1 MSTMTT
7 EWPSVTADVLVVGS
21 GAAGMYA
28 ALEAQR
34 AGADV
39 VLLDKSLI
47 GRGGATIMAQMTVA
61 AALGHAEPD
70 SPEEHYA
77 DTLASGRGTNDQRLV
92 ALLCEDGPR
101 RILETRDMGVD
112 WTMDGDRLAQVHA
125 PGHSKRRCCY
135 VDVLATGPSVSR
147 GLRLEVR
154 KRGIR
159 VLTNVLATDV
169 VRAADGSVAG
179 VAAQDVAE
187 GRPVALW
194 APQVVLA
201 CGGLTEMFARNSAPV
216 NLTGDA
222 YSLALDAGADLLDIE
237 MVQFFPIA
245 NLAPRTIGL
254 DPIMWDPFRYKLG
267 GRLLNGLREEFVHRY
282 DDAGDGGRYR
292 AVRDVVSYAILKE
305 VEEGRGSPHGGAY
318 LDFTEIPFE
327 RIAAAF
333 PGVVD
338 KLLAQGIDLSRQPVE
353 VAPMAHYTIGGVRV
367 DDTMASTVP
376 GLWAAGEAVGGAHGA
391 NRLSG
396 NAITEAFVFGARAG
410 TSAAHAARQRAASD
424 DPVAREAMREA
435 LLAVESR
442 RGRTGSGDTTPRLRK
457 RLQRI
462 MWDHVG
468 PFRTGDG
475 LQRGRQA
482 LAELAAEHAEAPVG
496 DAGPF
501 NLELVEWVELRHML
515 RVAEAM
521 VHAAELRTES
531 RGAHQRLDHPHT
543 DPSLTANLVVRRR
556 DGTLEHEWQP
566 VVTLDRAVT
575 GGSR

>member
-1 MSTMTT
+1 MSGD
-7 EWPSVTADVLVVGS
+7 WPRLTADVLVVGS

-28 ALEAQR
+28 ALKAQE

-39 VLLDKSLI
+39 LLLDKSLI

-70 SPEEHYA
+70 TPEEHYA

-125 PGHSKRRCCY
+125 PGHSKRRCCF

-147 GLRLEVR
+147 GMRLQVR

-159 VLTNVLATDV
+159 VLTNVLVTDV

-187 GRPVALW
+187 GRPVELW

-222 YSLALDAGADLLDIE
+222 YALALDAGADLLDIE

-282 DDAGDGGRYR
+282 DDAGDGGNYR
-292 AVRDVVSYAILKE
+292 ATRDVVSYAILRE

-318 LDFTEIPFE
+318 LDFTDIPME
-327 RIAAAF
+327 EIAAAF

-338 KLLAQGIDLSRQPVE
+338 KLLAQGIDLSRQAVE

-367 DDTMASTVP
+367 DDTMATSVP

-410 TSAAHAARQRAASD
+410 TSAAQAPRSTPAD
-424 DPVAREAMREA
+424 DAVAREAMRA
-435 LLAVESR
+435 AIAAVESR
-442 RGRTGSGDTTPRLRK
+442 RGRSGAGDTTPRLRK

-468 PFRTGDG
+468 PFRSAAG
-475 LQRGRQA
+475 LQAGREA
-482 LAELAAEHAEAPVG
+482 LAALAAEHADAPVG

-501 NLELVEWVELRHML
+501 NLELVEWVEMRHML

-521 VHAAELRTES
+521 VHAAEVRTES
-531 RGAHQRLDHPHT
+531 RGAHQRLDFPES
-543 DPSLTANLVVRRR
+543 DPALTANLLMRRA
-556 DGTLEHEWQP
+556 DSGLEHEWRP
-566 VVTLDRAVT
+566 VVTLDGAVT
-575 GGSR
+575 GGAR

>member
-1 MSTMTT
+1 MSGD
-7 EWPSVTADVLVVGS
+7 WPRLTADVLVVGS

-28 ALEAQR
+28 ALKAQE

-39 VLLDKSLI
+39 LLLDKSLI

-70 SPEEHYA
+70 TPEEHYA

-125 PGHSKRRCCY
+125 PGHSKRRCCF

-147 GLRLEVR
+147 GMRLQVR

-159 VLTNVLATDV
+159 VLTNVLVTDV

-187 GRPVALW
+187 GRPVELW

-222 YSLALDAGADLLDIE
+222 YALALDAGADLLDIE

-267 GRLLNGLREEFVHRY
+267 GRLLNGLREEFVDRY
-282 DDAGDGGRYR
+282 DDAGDGGNYR
-292 AVRDVVSYAILKE
+292 ATRDVVSYAILRE

-318 LDFTEIPFE
+318 LDFTDIPME
-327 RIAAAF
+327 EIAAAF

-338 KLLAQGIDLSRQPVE
+338 KLLAQGIDLSHQAVE

-367 DDTMASTVP
+367 DDTMATSVP

-410 TSAAHAARQRAASD
+410 TSAAQAPRSTPAD
-424 DPVAREAMREA
+424 DAVAREAMRA
-435 LLAVESR
+435 AIAAVESR
-442 RGRTGSGDTTPRLRK
+442 RGRSGAGDTTPRLRK

-468 PFRTGDG
+468 PFRSAAG
-475 LQRGRQA
+475 LQAGREA
-482 LAELAAEHAEAPVG
+482 LAALAAEHADAPVG

-501 NLELVEWVELRHML
+501 NLELVEWVEMRHML

-521 VHAAELRTES
+521 VHAAEVRTES
-531 RGAHQRLDHPHT
+531 RGAHQRLDFPES
-543 DPSLTANLVVRRR
+543 DPALTANLLMRRA
-556 DGTLEHEWQP
+556 DSGLEHEWRP
-566 VVTLDRAVT
+566 VVTLDGAVT
-575 GGSR
+575 GGAR

>member
-1 MSTMTT
+1 MSGD
-7 EWPSVTADVLVVGS
+7 WPRLTADVLVVGS

-28 ALEAQR
+28 ALKAQE

-39 VLLDKSLI
+39 LLLDKSLI

-70 SPEEHYA
+70 TPEEHYA

-125 PGHSKRRCCY
+125 PGHSKRRCCF

-147 GLRLEVR
+147 GMRLQVR

-159 VLTNVLATDV
+159 VLTNVLVTDV

-187 GRPVALW
+187 GRPVELW

-222 YSLALDAGADLLDIE
+222 YALALDAGADLLDVE

-282 DDAGDGGRYR
+282 DDAGDGGNYR
-292 AVRDVVSYAILKE
+292 ATRDVVSYAILRE

-318 LDFTEIPFE
+318 LDFTDIPME
-327 RIAAAF
+327 EIAAAF

-338 KLLAQGIDLSRQPVE
+338 KLLAQGIDLSRQAVE

-367 DDTMASTVP
+367 DDTMATSVP

-410 TSAAHAARQRAASD
+410 TSAAQAPRSTPAD
-424 DPVAREAMREA
+424 DAVAREAMRA
-435 LLAVESR
+435 AIAAVESR
-442 RGRTGSGDTTPRLRK
+442 RGRSGAGDTTPRLRK

-468 PFRTGDG
+468 PFRSAAG
-475 LQRGRQA
+475 LQAGREA
-482 LAELAAEHAEAPVG
+482 LAALAAEHADAPVG

-501 NLELVEWVELRHML
+501 NLELVEWVEMRHML

-521 VHAAELRTES
+521 VHAAEVRTES
-531 RGAHQRLDHPHT
+531 RGAHQRLDFPES
-543 DPSLTANLVVRRR
+543 DPALTANLLMRRA
-556 DGTLEHEWQP
+556 DSGLEHEWRP
-566 VVTLDRAVT
+566 VVTLDGAVT
-575 GGSR
+575 GGAR

>member
-1 MSTMTT
+1 MSGD
-7 EWPSVTADVLVVGS
+7 WPRLTADVLVVGS

-28 ALEAQR
+28 ALKAQE

-39 VLLDKSLI
+39 LLLDKSLI

-70 SPEEHYA
+70 TPEEHYA

-125 PGHSKRRCCY
+125 PGHSKRRCCF

-147 GLRLEVR
+147 GMRLQVR

-159 VLTNVLATDV
+159 VLTNVLVTDV

-187 GRPVALW
+187 GRPVELW

-222 YSLALDAGADLLDIE
+222 YALALDAGADLLDVE

-267 GRLLNGLREEFVHRY
+267 GRLLNGLREEFVDRY
-282 DDAGDGGRYR
+282 DDAGDGGNYR
-292 AVRDVVSYAILKE
+292 ATRDVVSYAILRE

-318 LDFTEIPFE
+318 LDFTDIPME
-327 RIAAAF
+327 EIAAAF

-338 KLLAQGIDLSRQPVE
+338 KLLAQGIDLSRQAVE

-367 DDTMASTVP
+367 DDTMATSVP

-410 TSAAHAARQRAASD
+410 TSAAQAPRSTPAD
-424 DPVAREAMREA
+424 DAVAREAMRA
-435 LLAVESR
+435 AIAAVESR
-442 RGRTGSGDTTPRLRK
+442 RGRSGAGDTTPRLRK

-468 PFRTGDG
+468 PFRSAAG
-475 LQRGRQA
+475 LQAGREA
-482 LAELAAEHAEAPVG
+482 LAALAAEHADAPVG

-501 NLELVEWVELRHML
+501 NLELVEWVEMRHML

-521 VHAAELRTES
+521 VHAAEVRTES
-531 RGAHQRLDHPHT
+531 RGAHQRLDFPES
-543 DPSLTANLVVRRR
+543 DPALTANLLMRRA
-556 DGTLEHEWQP
+556 DSGLEHEWRP
-566 VVTLDRAVT
+566 VVTLDGAVT
-575 GGSR
+575 GGAR